1 MAKILIITKNPL
13 AEQALQLA
21 LQKINDEVFC
31 SSSLLEQVDFYP
43 EVVGY
48 FSIAIVS
55 DTISSLELSKHLD
68 TLKQKDL
75 LLIRK
80 GNSEQ
85 LKGTDLEWMLP
96 HIDGWVTDQMPMEEF
111 IEEIAEMKEQIGEM
125 KNDTSRSYKKFISRL
140 TKMRE
145 RFCIIYLRQR
155 EGNCPEKNFAKKSG
169 AQG

>member
-1 MAKILIITKNPL
+1 M
-13 AEQALQLA
+13 
-21 LQKINDEVFC
+21 
-31 SSSLLEQVDFYP
+31 
-43 EVVGY
+43 GY

-125 KNDTSRSYKKFISRL
+125 KNDTSRSYKNSF
-140 TKMRE
+140 
-145 RFCIIYLRQR
+145 
-155 EGNCPEKNFAKKSG
+155 PD
-169 AQG
+169 